1 MQVNMLEAKNQL
13 SRLVKA
19 AQAGE
24 EVIIANHGAPA
35 VRLVPVRT
43 NADMRSL
50 AEEMSELRTLMAEAR
65 LSSLDLPERSD
76 RPNAFLDGMPDQ
88 HAAG

>member
-19 AQAGE
+19 ALAGE
-24 EVIIANHGAPA
+24 EVIIANHGVPA
-35 VRLVPVRT
+35 VRLQPVVPAATTLSLADELAELRSLMQAESVAELPLPVRH
-43 NADMRSL
+43 
-50 AEEMSELRTLMAEAR
+50 
-65 LSSLDLPERSD
+65 D
-76 RPNAFLDGMPDQ
+76 RPNPFAGANTDE

>member
-24 EVIIANHGAPA
+24 EVIIANHGVPVARLLPVTPAQPHRQPGAWACLPPPSPDWDSPA
-35 VRLVPVRT
+35 VNRESAELFEASPLFPD
-43 NADMRSL
+43 DM
-50 AEEMSELRTLMAEAR
+50 A
-65 LSSLDLPERSD
+65 
-76 RPNAFLDGMPDQ
+76 
-88 HAAG
+88 

>member
-24 EVIIANHGAPA
+24 EVIIANHGVPA
-35 VRLVPVRT
+35 ARLVAVGIAAPVL
-43 NADMRSL
+43 SL
-50 AEEMSELRTLMAEAR
+50 AAELSDLRDLLSEQDAELSLPPRSNRGNDFTTALRDE
-65 LSSLDLPERSD
+65 
-76 RPNAFLDGMPDQ
+76 

>member
-24 EVIIANHGAPA
+24 EVIIANHGVPA
-35 VRLVPVRT
+35 VRLVPIREPRRT
-43 NADMRSL
+43 GGWGSL
-50 AEEMSELRTLMAEAR
+50 KLDAAALDAAFAPEVEAAVAAELLREK
-65 LSSLDLPERSD
+65 
-76 RPNAFLDGMPDQ
+76 
-88 HAAG
+88 

>member
-24 EVIIANHGAPA
+24 EVIIANHGVPA
-35 VRLVPVRT
+35 VRLLPV
-43 NADMRSL
+43 ASAEPERSL
-50 AEEMSELRTLMAEAR
+50 AEELAGLRALLREEDVEL
-65 LSSLDLPERSD
+65 SLPPRAD
-76 RPNAFLDGMPDQ
+76 RANDFAASLQDQ
-88 HAAG
+88 HAAD

>member
-19 AQAGE
+19 ALAGE
-24 EVIIANHGAPA
+24 EVIIANHG
-35 VRLVPVRT
+35 VPV
-43 NADMRSL
+43 
-50 AEEMSELRTLMAEAR
+50 AR
-65 LSSLDLPERSD
+65 LLPMKNAEPTQTLADELAGLRALLLREQAELGIPPRDNRANTFAEPLPED
-76 RPNAFLDGMPDQ
+76 

>member
-24 EVIIANHGAPA
+24 EVIIANHGVPA
-35 VRLVPVRT
+35 ARLVAVESAEP
-43 NADMRSL
+43 ALSL
-50 AEEMSELRTLMAEAR
+50 AAELSGLRKLLSEQDGELLTPAR
-65 LSSLDLPERSD
+65 LNRANDFVTALRDE
-76 RPNAFLDGMPDQ
+76 

>member
-24 EVIIANHGAPA
+24 EVIIANHG
-35 VRLVPVRT
+35 VPVVRILPMESSEP
-43 NADMRSL
+43 ARSL
-50 AEEMSELRTLMAEAR
+50 ADELAGLRALLREEDAELALPPRIDRADTFMAAIE
-65 LSSLDLPERSD
+65 DD
-76 RPNAFLDGMPDQ
+76 HVVD
-88 HAAG
+88 

>member
-24 EVIIANHGAPA
+24 EVIIANHG
-35 VRLVPVRT
+35 VPVARLQPLT
-43 NADMRSL
+43 SAEPGRSL
-50 AEEMSELRTLMAEAR
+50 ADELAGLRALLRAENTE
-65 LSSLDLPERSD
+65 LSLPPRVD
-76 RPNAFLDGMPDQ
+76 RPNDFAAVLRDD
-88 HAAG
+88 HASG

>member
-24 EVIIANHGAPA
+24 EVIIANHGVPA
-35 VRLVPVRT
+35 VRLLPVDNT
-43 NADMRSL
+43 ASVRSL
-50 AEEMSELRTLMAEAR
+50 ADELTSLRVLLSEEEADLNIPLRTNR
-65 LSSLDLPERSD
+65 LNDFAATLQDD
-76 RPNAFLDGMPDQ
+76 
-88 HAAG
+88 HAAD